1 MKREPFGSGGQNE
14 HAVRKMSLKPAM
26 AMLMAGAMLAAAGC
40 QQRGKIDPIAGGGGL
55 TGSWVSSDNVFT
67 ARFDDGA
74 FTATANDTG
83 AMISQGSYVV
93 VSTEELRLEWLG
105 LITNQRNSATCT
117 RPDATVLSCT
127 DASGRSF
134 SLRKQG

>member
-1 MKREPFGSGGQNE
+1 MKLGSVCQGAPGSKAGMRGI
-14 HAVRKMSLKPAM
+14 AVM
-26 AMLMAGAMLAAAGC
+26 AIVAGALALSAC
-40 QQRGKIDPIAGGGGL
+40 QQRGKIDPLAGGGGL
-55 TGSWVSSDNVFT
+55 TGNWVSGDNVFT

-105 LITNQRNSATCT
+105 LITNQSNSATCQ
-117 RPDATVLSCT
+117 RPDATLLNCT
-127 DASGRSF
+127 DASGRRF
-134 SLRKQG
+134 TLRKQA